1 MIESKDTKHFWN
13 KVAEETSLS
22 DKGFVGMLTDGNE
35 FNAIYRQSEEEQH
48 FLRIFE
54 PTPEMDVLEVGSG
67 GGRWSLFLADKV
79 RMVTGIDFSENMIRL
94 AEQQRQSKG
103 IDNLRFVQSDLLSF
117 DEESRFDLIYFS
129 GVLQYLDDDDVVAT
143 VRKAKRLLKAGG
155 VILSRDT
162 IQENKRIIL
171 QSDYPVIYRT
181 IREYVDLFRE
191 NDLELD
197 YCEMSYP
204 PRRFSHF
211 AARLYAL
218 PFVTYRM
225 ANALQST
232 LIGVNNL
239 LGNPRFL
246 MKKHY
251 REMLDEAGDRQ
262 HRFFRYK
269 SS

>member
-1 MIESKDTKHFWN
+1 MIKSKDTKHFWN

-35 FNAIYRQSEEEQH
+35 FNAIYRQSEEEAH

-54 PTPEMDVLEVGSG
+54 PTQAMDVLEVGSG

-103 IDNLRFVQSDLLSF
+103 VDNVRFVQSDLLSF
-117 DEESRFDLIYFS
+117 GEQQQFDLIYFS
-129 GVLQYLDDDDVVAT
+129 GVLQYLDDDDVVDT
-143 VRKAKRLLKAGG
+143 VRKAKQLLKPGG

-162 IQENKRIIL
+162 IQERKRIVL
-171 QSDYPVIYRT
+171 QSGYPVIYRT
-181 IREYVDLFRE
+181 IKEYAALFE
-191 NDLELD
+191 TNDLKLD
-197 YCEMSYP
+197 YCELSYP

-218 PFVTYRM
+218 PFVNYAM
-225 ANALQST
+225 AKAVQSV
-232 LIGVNNL
+232 LIGVNSL

-251 REMLDEAGDRQ
+251 RLMLDEAGDRQ
-262 HRFFRYK
+262 HRFFRYTPI
-269 SS
+269 